1 MSFTSFLKDIENIGK
16 DIIKGVEIA
25 APIVGAFVPAVG
37 PILAEVAQIVS
48 ALEAKGQT
56 LTSEQLTSIVNTIA
70 SANAMKQSVAGSGS
84 S

>member
-56 LTSEQLTSIVNTIA
+56 LTSEQLTSIVNTVA